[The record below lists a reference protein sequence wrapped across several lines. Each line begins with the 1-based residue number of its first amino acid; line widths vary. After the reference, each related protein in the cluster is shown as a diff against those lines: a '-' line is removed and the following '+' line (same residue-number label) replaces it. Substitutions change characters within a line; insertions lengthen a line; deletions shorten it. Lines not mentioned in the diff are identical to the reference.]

1 MNQREWK
8 AGDAKAKLTAT
19 SNVTTTSS
27 NRWTAKYDF
36 KIEYQSEPSNP
47 KQIVPDGEYAIANA
61 GSATAVLDIS
71 GCSSE
76 NGANAQLW
84 KRNGSGAQRFRLTYD
99 SGLGAYEIVCCGTG
113 LALDV
118 KSVDFS
124 SGANVQ
130 QYSRNGTAAQ
140 RWLIEARED
149 GTYTIASA
157 GNPGLA
163 LDAKWGSTS
172 DGTNVRIFTANG
184 TSAQGWKLVSIA
196 S

>member
-1 MNQREWK
+1 MK
-8 AGDAKAKLTAT
+8 
-19 SNVTTTSS
+19 
-27 NRWTAKYDF
+27 
-36 KIEYQSEPSNP
+36 
-47 KQIVPDGEYAIANA
+47 
-61 GSATAVLDIS
+61 SA
-71 GCSSE
+71 
-76 NGANAQLW
+76 
-84 KRNGSGAQRFRLTYD
+84 
-99 SGLGAYEIVCCGTG
+99 
-113 LALDV
+113 
-118 KSVDFS
+118 DFS